1 MTKPI
6 IKATLTRLAAS
17 ICMLVL
23 VACGGA
29 TAPESPLEV
38 QPQGQTPDASAT
50 SSVQPENSITQTID
64 GQVVDRPYLIRYPA
78 DLAKDRY
85 PVVFFFH
92 GAGGNGEGWL
102 NGNPNVAALI
112 DAGEFIGVFPD
123 GYQQRWNSG
132 GETGADDVEF
142 VSLIVNDLASSSLFN
157 TDKLYGVGTSNGA
170 GMVNKLAKETS
181 FFKGIAPIISQQTTA
196 IGSLVPPQ
204 SVSVFQ
210 VNGSADD
217 LVPLGGG
224 LGVASNIFMSAQGSA
239 ENWASNFN
247 CIMTPASRSKTW
259 GDKAVEEYTFS
270 GCVNNKKVRYLIV
283 DGAGHTTSFG
293 DDINLYGLIWTFFKS
308 TDRESALDIKLLSLG
323 DSYTIGQSVCAS
335 CSFPEQLKDNLLYE
349 YSDRDT
355 MALEVIAQTGWTTT
369 NLKAAI
375 ADENPSTDFDL
386 VTLLI
391 GVNNQYQSKPFDLYE
406 TEFIE
411 LVDSAISFVG
421 DDPAKLI
428 VVSIPDYAFTPF
440 GQNYN
445 QEEISGEL
453 ELYND
458 FAEQYCA
465 DNGLSYVYITDI
477 TQQGIASPE
486 LVASDRLHPSA
497 LAYSKFVERILPVA
511 LEKLQ

>member
-1 MTKPI
+1 MTKLI
-6 IKATLTRLAAS
+6 INLTLTRLAAS
-17 ICMLVL
+17 LCILIL
-23 VACGGA
+23 TACGGSSG
-29 TAPESPLEV
+29 PESQLEA
-38 QPQGQTPDASAT
+38 QSQTSEAPAT
-50 SSVQPENSITQTID
+50 STVPSESSVTQTID
-64 GQVVDRPYLIRYPA
+64 GQLVDRPYLIRYPA
-78 DLAKDRY
+78 DLSQDSY

-102 NGNPNVAALI
+102 SGNPEVAALI

-132 GETGADDVEF
+132 NETSADDVEF

-170 GMVNKLAKETS
+170 GMVNKIAKETS

-210 VNGSADD
+210 VNGSADG

-224 LGVASNIFMSAQGSA
+224 LGVAGNIFMSAQGSA

-247 CIMTPASRSKTW
+247 CNMTPDSRSKVW
-259 GDKAVEEYTFS
+259 GDQAVEEYTFN
-270 GCVNNKKVRYLIV
+270 GCLNNKKVRYLIV

-308 TDRESALDIKLLSLG
+308 TDRQSALDIKLLSLG

-335 CSFPEQLKDNLLYE
+335 CSFPEQLKDSLLYE

-355 MALEVIAQTGWTTT
+355 VALEVIAQTGWTTT

-375 ADENPSTDFDL
+375 ADENPSSDFDL

-453 ELYND
+453 EVYND

-477 TQQGIASPE
+477 TQQGITSPE

-497 LAYSKFVERILPVA
+497 LAYSRFVERILPVA